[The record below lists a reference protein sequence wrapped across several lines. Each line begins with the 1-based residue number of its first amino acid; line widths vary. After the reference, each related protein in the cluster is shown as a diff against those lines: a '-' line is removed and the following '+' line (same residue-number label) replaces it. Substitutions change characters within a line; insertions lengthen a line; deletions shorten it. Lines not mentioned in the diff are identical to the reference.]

1 MTRDIDR
8 GRLGDRGRRRG
19 GEQEDDARRD
29 PSGGSRGVVGGCGHR
44 VVGDWQGGME
54 GVQTLCSREAATVR
68 SRTSAVCEPL
78 VSSRLRVRLQFP
90 DLRTEGEGGCIAA
103 R

>member
-1 MTRDIDR
+1 MRVAI
-8 GRLGDRGRRRG
+8 RR
-19 GEQEDDARRD
+19 AVAAAWWV
-29 PSGGSRGVVGGCGHR
+29 GVVIGWWGY
-44 VVGDWQGGME
+44 WQGGME
-54 GVQTLCSREAATVR
+54 GVQTLCSHEAAKVR
-68 SRTSAVCEPL
+68 TRTSAVCEPL